1 MIKITKRRALAFLIV
16 GLGFLSVGFLLV
28 TKNEP
33 YSKLEVVGNW
43 LLFIGAV
50 FAVFRGILPF
60 VVTRLLKSLEG
71 PAGWYGSQSNSIGM
85 LVFRELMVIQ
95 EED

>member
-1 MIKITKRRALAFLIV
+1 MFKITKRRALAFFML
-16 GLGFLSVGFLLV
+16 GLGFLIVGGLLV

-33 YSKLEVVGNW
+33 YSKPEVIGNW
-43 LLFIGAV
+43 FLFIGAF

-71 PAGWYGSQSNSIGM
+71 PTGWYGSQSNSLGM
-85 LVFRELMVIQ
+85 LAFRELMVIQ